1 LYYWMIRLLLAFASI
16 ALPGV
21 LIGAE
26 GPNIIYILAD
36 DLGYGDLGSYGQ
48 TTLKTPALDKMA
60 KEGIRFTRHYSG
72 STVCAPSR
80 AVLMTGLHTGNVS
93 VRGNSVAAL
102 KETTIATVLKRAGY
116 RTACIGKWGVGHPPP
131 LDDPNKHGFDHFYG
145 YVNMFH
151 AHNFYPSFL
160 VRNGKKEVLGNT
172 QIEAFQENPPDREG
186 RGVSEEKIEYAPEL
200 ITQDALRFIRENHED
215 TFFLYYAL
223 NIPHANNEGG
233 RYDRGMEV
241 PDHGGFASKPWPKPE
256 KGFAT
261 MIKRIDDD
269 VGRIL
274 SLLQTLEIDDNT
286 LVFFSSD
293 NGPHQEGGHRME
305 FFDSNGDRLGMKRD
319 FYEGGVRVPLIA
331 RWPGKLEAGRVV
343 DDVTAFQDLMPTL
356 CELTDVKAPKNDG
369 MSMLSLLLDLSHSI
383 GDRSLYWEFGERGGK
398 QAMLENEWKLIRLGL
413 DDPVYE
419 LYNVVE
425 DVSEMNNVIS
435 KYPEIASSLKKQLE
449 SIPDRQSVFY
459 RK

>member
-1 LYYWMIRLLLAFASI
+1 MIVI
-16 ALPGV
+16 PGIIV
-21 LIGAE
+21 AAE
-26 GPNIIYILAD
+26 RPNIIYILAD
-36 DLGYGDLGSYGQ
+36 DLGFGDLSSNGQ
-48 TTLKTPALDKMA
+48 ATLKTPALDKMA
-60 KEGIRFTRHYSG
+60 KEGLRLTRHYSG

-80 AVLMTGLHTGNVS
+80 AVLLTGLHTGNVS
-93 VRGNSVAAL
+93 VRGNSNAAL
-102 KETTIATVLKRAGY
+102 EETTVATVLKRAGY
-116 RTACIGKWGVGHPPP
+116 RTACVGKWGVGHPPP
-131 LDDPNKHGFDHFYG
+131 LDDPNQHGFDHFYG

-172 QIEAFQENPPDREG
+172 QIEAFRENPPDKEG
-186 RGVSEEKIEYAPEL
+186 RGVAVEKIEYAPEL

-215 TFFLYYAL
+215 PFFLYFAL

-233 RYDRGMEV
+233 RYERGMEV
-241 PDHGGFASKPWPKPE
+241 PEHGEFTSKPWPRPE

-286 LVFFSSD
+286 LIFFSSD

-305 FFDSNGDRLGMKRD
+305 FFDSNGDRRGMKRD
-319 FYEGGVRVPLIA
+319 LYEGGLRVPLIV
-331 RWPGKLEAGRVV
+331 RWPGKIESGRVG
-343 DDVTAFQDLMPTL
+343 DDITAFQDLMPTL
-356 CELTDVKAPKNDG
+356 CDLIDAKAPKNDG
-369 MSMLSLLLDLSHSI
+369 ISMVSLFLDPSHSI

-398 QAMLENEWKLIRLGL
+398 QAILENEWKLIRLGL
-413 DDPVYE
+413 ENPVYE

-425 DVSEMNNVIS
+425 DISEMNNVIS
-435 KYPEIASSLKKQLE
+435 EYPKIASVLKKQLK

-459 RK
+459 RN